1 MGLICSKTQ
10 LRNILMNQH
19 NSEVI
24 ISTCGCFEIFHIGHL
39 ECIEKAKKLG
49 DILIVGINSDQYIKI
64 NKKRKPVFNE
74 NDRCKIVASIQGV
87 DYVFLFDDL
96 TFDNCLRDLHP
107 DYFVKGLDRTEVLEK
122 KTADEFDIKIVH
134 VGDVKRASA
143 TDLRKY
149 FI

>member
-1 MGLICSKTQ
+1 MQ
-10 LRNILMNQH
+10 NR
-19 NSEVI
+19 
-24 ISTCGCFEIFHIGHL
+24 CFYSG
-39 ECIEKAKKLG
+39 
-49 DILIVGINSDQYIKI
+49 
-64 NKKRKPVFNE
+64 R
-74 NDRCKIVASIQGV
+74 
-87 DYVFLFDDL
+87 
-96 TFDNCLRDLHP
+96 CLRDLHP